1 MNGVRRT
8 KLKRK
13 ERTMKTAIKG
23 ISAAMILV
31 AASVVAFGSGGLAG
45 VLAFPMAFSVIGAIY
60 NVDM

>member
-1 MNGVRRT
+1 
-8 KLKRK
+8 
-13 ERTMKTAIKG
+13 MKTAIKG